1 MPLVLKKYLSLFS
14 LGLLA
19 FMLPFELERPWL
31 HVGPIV
37 LTNVEIALGLVL
49 ALSFMRWRQERGAS
63 PVIPRAWLVLGALF
77 IIVLVLTS
85 LLAPEFRA
93 NALKATFRTISGLLL
108 AAAVPHLVRG
118 QRDFLWV
125 AGALVAGGVLAGVI
139 GLAESM
145 YGQELNWLSLFRQ
158 APTEVGP
165 YIRLTGPFDFANQAA
180 MFIEATLPLLLALG
194 WFAYRTGRRLL
205 AGAGGVAALLYAEA
219 SFLTFSR
226 SSFATILLATLIVAT
241 LLWLGASREQQRKSE
256 LWFGTAGVMV
266 LLILINAAISPTFRL
281 RLSSESDSSWY
292 LADFVVPE
300 RLAMDTAETVEV
312 PVTLTNKGEFTW
324 QSIGQ
329 HPVFLAGRWVQVASE
344 QEWVER
350 PRWPLAQEIMPGE
363 SITLLVPVEAP
374 QRKGEYNLVWDLIQ
388 NDRIWFGTKSGV
400 TASSRVTITGRSEA
414 DSESDG
420 SAIELVEATHNLP
433 PIPGRLTLWTI
444 AWQQLQER
452 PWLGIG
458 LDNFRLIYGRALD
471 YQEWDTTVHTN
482 NWYVET
488 LVSFGLVGSLPFF
501 AWLAL
506 LALDLVRTL
515 RRPSI
520 TLWQVAIAG
529 GLVAYF
535 VHGLL
540 DYFLLFNATALL
552 FWLLIGLWLSQK
564 SWMWGQ
570 NIYADRI

>member
-1 MPLVLKKYLSLFS
+1 MLKYSSLFS
-14 LGLLA
+14 LALLA
-19 FMLPFELERPWL
+19 FILPFELETPWL
-31 HVGPIV
+31 KAGPIV
-37 LTNVEIALGLVL
+37 LTNVEVALGLVL
-49 ALSFMRWRQERGAS
+49 ALAFVRWHQQQNKAS
-63 PVIPRAWLVLGALF
+63 GIPKAWLVLGALF

-85 LLAPEFRA
+85 VLAPELRA
-93 NALKATFRTISGLLL
+93 NALKASLRTISGLLL
-108 AAAVPHLVRG
+108 AAAVPQVVKG
-118 QRDFLWV
+118 QRDFIWV
-125 AGALVAGGVLAGVI
+125 ASALVAGGVLASVI
-139 GLAESM
+139 GLAESL
-145 YGQELNWLSLFRQ
+145 YGQELSGLALFRQ

-165 YIRLTGPFDFANQAA
+165 YIRLSGPFDFANQAA
-180 MFIEATLPLLLALG
+180 MFIEATLPLLMALG
-194 WFAYRTGRRLL
+194 WFGYRTGRRLL
-205 AGAGGVAALLYAEA
+205 AGTCGMAALLYAEA

-226 SSFATILLATLIVAT
+226 SSFATILLATVVVAT
-241 LLWLGASREQQRKSE
+241 VLWFGAPREQKRKST
-256 LWFGTAGVMV
+256 LWFGTAGVVV
-266 LLILINAAISPTFRL
+266 LLIVVNAAISPTFRL

-312 PVTLTNKGEFTW
+312 PVTLTNRGEFTW

-329 HPVFLAGRWVQVASE
+329 HPVFLAGRWVQVTSE

-363 SITLLVPVEAP
+363 SVTLLVPVEAP
-374 QRKGEYNLVWDLIQ
+374 QKRGEYKLVWDLIQ

-400 TASSRVTITGRSEA
+400 SASSHVTITGQAETEP
-414 DSESDG
+414 DSESE
-420 SAIELVEATHNLP
+420 AIELVEATDYLP
-433 PIPGRLTLWTI
+433 PIPGRLTLWRI
-444 AWQQLQER
+444 AWQALQER

-471 YQEWDTTVHTN
+471 YEEWDTTVHTN
-482 NWYVET
+482 NWYIET
-488 LVSFGLVGSLPFF
+488 LVSFGLAGSLPFF

-515 RRPSI
+515 RQPSV
-520 TLWQVAIAG
+520 TLWQVAIAI

-552 FWLLIGLWLSQK
+552 FWLLVGLWLSQK
-564 SWMWGQ
+564 TWMWGQ